1 MGFIES
7 NLPDIWLLLIGFFL
21 LYYAITDGANLGI
34 GILSL
39 LTRDKR
45 KMRLMMDSIG
55 HTWHASQTWLVIL
68 GGMLFGAFP
77 LFYSVFLS
85 ALYIPI
91 IIMLIGLIFRGVSFD
106 FHERARFKEFW
117 LYAFGLGSLTV
128 TLAQGFA
135 LGGLLGGMDI
145 RDNHFAGSVWD
156 WLTPYSALVAGG
168 LFFGYLMLG
177 ANYLIAK
184 TTGSLQEQSYRLAWL
199 TGLLTLILTS
209 GVHIWTG
216 LHYPETSTRWHSD
229 GGIYLD
235 LMLVATA
242 SAFLM
247 FFRSLVKKQ
256 QLGPYFW
263 NSAVII
269 LSFTALSIELYPNM
283 IPGVRTPGIIFG

>member
-1 MGFIES
+1 MAKPG
-7 NLPDIWLLLIGFFL
+7 
-21 LYYAITDGANLGI
+21 
-34 GILSL
+34 
-39 LTRDKR
+39 
-45 KMRLMMDSIG
+45 
-55 HTWHASQTWLVIL
+55 
-68 GGMLFGAFP
+68 
-77 LFYSVFLS
+77 
-85 ALYIPI
+85 
-91 IIMLIGLIFRGVSFD
+91 
-106 FHERARFKEFW
+106 
-117 LYAFGLGSLTV
+117 
-128 TLAQGFA
+128 
-135 LGGLLGGMDI
+135 
-145 RDNHFAGSVWD
+145 
-156 WLTPYSALVAGG
+156 LVAGG

-283 IPGVRTPGIIFG
+283 IPGVRTPAMTVQAAAASPLTLKFMLFMTMILLPVIIAYTSYNYWIFRGKTDNQHNGKGE